1 MTYGEKLI
9 QLRKNA
15 NMTQADLGEKLGV
28 TAQAVSKWEHDVSEP
43 DLGTLR
49 KISSIFGVSVDDFLD
64 AEKEVVP
71 VVPVNPA
78 EVAQEMAPVVAAGV
92 REDIVAGVREGIN
105 DSTDAIKTTVKE
117 VGDAVL
123 GHCIDCGITVR
134 EANKGQTSPK
144 VLCAACYKKRV
155 AAKKAQEEEIKRK
168 TNADRAT
175 LRSKRN
181 RCLFWGIL
189 AGLGILAG
197 AIITAIKVEMS
208 IGAKVGVI
216 IGGVWAGYAI
226 LGVICEVSLS
236 DSAVAEVMEWGLT
249 RSISWPGVIFSL
261 DWDGIIFLIAIKVL
275 FAIIGFIAG
284 VALFFLALS
293 ISMVIAT
300 FTFPFSMARIDGKI
314 RGRLPIKTEDLM

>member
-123 GHCIDCGITVR
+123 GLRLYWADPIARGLPLR
-134 EANKGQTSPK
+134 PSPPPR
-144 VLCAACYKKRV
+144 L
-155 AAKKAQEEEIKRK
+155 
-168 TNADRAT
+168 
-175 LRSKRN
+175 
-181 RCLFWGIL
+181 
-189 AGLGILAG
+189 
-197 AIITAIKVEMS
+197 
-208 IGAKVGVI
+208 
-216 IGGVWAGYAI
+216 
-226 LGVICEVSLS
+226 
-236 DSAVAEVMEWGLT
+236 
-249 RSISWPGVIFSL
+249 
-261 DWDGIIFLIAIKVL
+261 VL
-275 FAIIGFIAG
+275 F
-284 VALFFLALS
+284 V
-293 ISMVIAT
+293 ISFCLHDRRSVC
-300 FTFPFSMARIDGKI
+300 R
-314 RGRLPIKTEDLM
+314 